1 MKWLIV
7 GLFLFSAFLFFM
19 YIFQVLFLS
28 NKRMEKRLKHYLA
41 TNDRRILDR
50 KNLNVF
56 VQISQYNQK
65 LREQML
71 SKKKNQKLISFLQQS
86 GLPIK
91 PEEYIMFRWMSTLLC
106 AGLLYLFSGSFFFI
120 FVGAIL
126 GYLVPQWW
134 VKKKK
139 KQRITKFNDGLPDMI
154 STVIGSLRAGFS
166 FAQALKTVSE
176 EADSPI
182 KEEIE
187 FVLKE
192 MQYGNTLDDALQELK
207 ERMPSEDLE
216 LMIQAIL
223 IQKQVG
229 GNLAT
234 VLDTIV
240 QTIRDRIKIQRQIVT
255 LTAQGRLSGVVIGLL
270 PVIVGVLIYFIEPE
284 YISILFT
291 HPLGLML
298 LGVGVFSGTL
308 GFIFIRKLT
317 MIEV

>member
-41 TNDRRILDR
+41 TNDRKILDR

-65 LREQML
+65 LRHQML
-71 SKKKNQKLISFLQQS
+71 SKKKNQRLVNFLQQS

-106 AGLLYLFSGSFFFI
+106 AGLLYLISGNFFFL
-120 FVGAIL
+120 FVGVVL

-139 KQRITKFNDGLPDMI
+139 KQRIVKFNDGLPDMI
-154 STVIGSLRAGFS
+154 STIIGSLRAGFS

-240 QTIRDRIKIQRQIVT
+240 QTIRDRNKIQRQIVT
-255 LTAQGRLSGVVIGLL
+255 LTAQGRLSGIVIGLL

-284 YISILFT
+284 YISVLFT
-291 HPLGLML
+291 HPLGLMM
-298 LGVGVFSGTL
+298 LGAGVFSGTL
-308 GFIFIRKLT
+308 GFYFIRKLT
-317 MIEV
+317 IIEV

>member
-1 MKWLIV
+1 
-7 GLFLFSAFLFFM
+7 
-19 YIFQVLFLS
+19 
-28 NKRMEKRLKHYLA
+28 MEKRLKHYLA
-41 TNDRRILDR
+41 TNDRKILDR
-50 KNLNVF
+50 RNLNVF

-65 LREQML
+65 LRQQML
-71 SKKKNQKLISFLQQS
+71 SKKKNKKLEQFLQQS

-106 AGLLYLFSGSFFFI
+106 AGLLYLFTGNFFFLI
-120 FVGAIL
+120 LGAVL

-192 MQYGNTLDDALQELK
+192 MQYGSTLDDALQELK

-240 QTIRDRIKIQRQIVT
+240 QTIRDRNKIQRQIVT

-270 PVIVGVLIYFIEPE
+270 PVIVGVLIYFIEPD
-284 YISILFT
+284 YISTLFT

-298 LGVGVFSGTL
+298 LGAGVFSGTV